1 MRQGQFRR
9 LRRLIRRKRVWKNF
23 LRSFLQKIKF
33 SEHIFILLGGLII
46 GVLGGY
52 GSVGFI
58 YLLRF
63 VEHFFWGVNLTP
75 GEILRNVTWYWFLI
89 VPAVGLILT
98 SLIVKYLA
106 PEARGAGVPEV
117 MEAASIKGGIIRPR
131 VAVFKTLASA
141 LSLGTGSSAGRE
153 GPMVQIGSAIG
164 SLFGQMTQVSSQRM
178 KTFVG
183 CGAASGI
190 AATFNAPIAGA
201 LFAVEIIIGDFGV
214 AHFSPIV
221 VSSVVATVIS
231 HTHLGA
237 SHVFNLPVYDLVSP
251 WELIPYGMLGLITG
265 AVALGFISLIYRTDD
280 LFEKFRVPFWG
291 KAAAGGVLL
300 GGLGLVFP
308 HVLGNG
314 YPSINLMLLEDLT
327 WGIALVL
334 ILWKA
339 VATAVTLGAGGSG
352 GIFAPSLFLG
362 AMTGGVI
369 GTVVHTL
376 MPGLSA
382 SPGAYAL
389 VGMAGVVGATTHAPL
404 TAILMIFEMT
414 NNYRII
420 LPVMLTTILATL
432 FSMVIR
438 KESIY
443 TLKLLR
449 RGVDIFR
456 GQDINVLR
464 SLNVSST
471 MRRTVEKVE
480 EVTTLRELMSLMSKS
495 SHSVFFI
502 VDADERLSGYVTLND
517 LRRMIQETDVLSE
530 LIIAGDIAHEESVVL
545 TEEDTLDRAMGLF
558 AQEGIEELPVV
569 ENRESRLLVGT
580 IWRQDVIEAYNR
592 EIFRRDMASGMASK
606 MVSRQTSPRPV
617 EVVSGF
623 SVLERD
629 VPKFLV
635 GQTIRS
641 IRLRERYHVEVLLI
655 KKPFG
660 GGEKVREIMPSA
672 DYRFQDGDVFLLF
685 GESEDVER
693 FSHL

>member
-1 MRQGQFRR
+1 MGFFRS
-9 LRRLIRRKRVWKNF
+9 L
-23 LRSFLQKIKF
+23 LQRFKF
-33 SEHIFILLGGLII
+33 SEQFFILFGGLVI

-52 GSVGFI
+52 SSVGFI

-63 VEHFFWGVNLTP
+63 VENLSWGVDLAP
-75 GEILRNVTWYWFLI
+75 QAILENVSWYWILI
-89 VPAVGLILT
+89 IPAIGLVLT
-98 SLIVKYLA
+98 AVIVKYFA

-117 MEAASIKGGIIRPR
+117 METASIKGGVIRPR

-141 LSLGTGSSAGRE
+141 LTLGMGGSAGRE

-164 SLFGQMTQVSSQRM
+164 SLFGQIVQVSSQRM

-231 HTHLGA
+231 HNYLGA
-237 SHVFNLPVYDLVSP
+237 SHAFDLPAYHLISP
-251 WELIPYGMLGLITG
+251 WELIPYGVLGLVTG
-265 AVALGFISLIYRTDD
+265 AVALAFITVLYRTDD
-280 LFEKFRVPFWG
+280 LFQKYDMPFYV
-291 KAAAGGVLL
+291 KAAVGGMLL

-314 YPSINLMLLEDLT
+314 YPAINLILLDEIT
-327 WGIALVL
+327 WGIALIL
-334 ILWKA
+334 ILWKL
-339 VATAVTLGAGGSG
+339 VATSITIGAGGSG

-369 GTVVHTL
+369 GTIVHTI
-376 MPGLSA
+376 MPTISA

-414 NNYRII
+414 NNYQII
-420 LPVMLTTILATL
+420 LPVMLTTILATV
-432 FSMVIR
+432 FSMVVR
-438 KESIY
+438 NESIY

-464 SLNVSST
+464 SLEVRSA
-471 MRRTVEKVE
+471 MRSTVEKVDK
-480 EVTTLRELMSLMSKS
+480 VTTLRQLMSLMSGS

-502 VDADERLSGYVTLND
+502 VDEDDRLSGYVTLND
-517 LRRMIQETDVLSE
+517 LRRLIQDTEVLSE
-530 LIIAGDIAHEESVVL
+530 LIIAGDIAHECHSVL
-545 TEEDTLDRAMGLF
+545 TDDDTLDRAMDLF
-558 AQEGIEELPVV
+558 AQEGIDELPVV
-569 ENRESRLLVGT
+569 RNRDDRILTGT
-580 IWRQDVIEAYNR
+580 VWRQDVIEAYNR

-606 MVSRQTSPRPV
+606 LVSRQTTPQPV
-617 EVVSGF
+617 EVVTGF
-623 SVLERD
+623 SILERE
-629 VPKFLV
+629 VPKFLI
-635 GQTIRS
+635 GQTIRGV
-641 IRLRERYHVEVLLI
+641 RLRERYHVEVLLI
-655 KKPFG
+655 KKPIR
-660 GGEKVREIMPSA
+660 EREEPREIMPSPH
-672 DYRFQDGDVFLLF
+672 YRFEEGDVFLIF
-685 GESEDVER
+685 GESDHVRR

>member
-1 MRQGQFRR
+1 MDPMKFQR
-9 LRRLIRRKRVWKNF
+9 LRKWARRKRIWKGF
-23 LRSFLQKIKF
+23 FRSLLQRIKF
-33 SEHIFILLGGLII
+33 SEHLFILLGGLII
-46 GVLGGY
+46 GILGGY

-63 VEHFFWGVNLTP
+63 VENFSWGVNLAP
-75 GEILRNVTWYWFLI
+75 VEIIQSVPWYWILV
-89 VPAVGLILT
+89 VPTLGLVLT
-98 SLIVKYLA
+98 SFIIRYFA

-117 MEAASIKGGIIRPR
+117 MEATSIKGGIIRPR
-131 VAVFKTLASA
+131 VAVFKTVASA
-141 LSLGTGSSAGRE
+141 LSLGTGGSVGRE

-164 SLFGQMTQVSSQRM
+164 SLFGQISQVSSQRM

-231 HTHLGA
+231 HNYLGTSHAFDLPAYHLI
-237 SHVFNLPVYDLVSP
+237 SP
-251 WELIPYGMLGLITG
+251 WELIPYGVLGLVTG
-265 AVALGFISLIYRTDD
+265 AVALGFIVALYRTED
-280 LFEKFRVPFWG
+280 LFDKFDFPFYAR
-291 KAAAGGVLL
+291 AAVGGLML
-300 GGLGLVFP
+300 GVLGLVFP

-314 YPSINLMLLEDLT
+314 YPAINLMLLDDIT
-327 WGIALVL
+327 WGVAL
-334 ILWKA
+334 ILLLWKT
-339 VATAVTLGAGGSG
+339 VATSITIGAGGSG

-369 GTVVHTL
+369 GTIVNAI
-376 MPGLSA
+376 MPGISA

-414 NNYRII
+414 NNYQII
-420 LPVMLTTILATL
+420 LPVMLTTILATVS
-432 FSMVIR
+432 SMVI
-438 KESIY
+438 KQESIY

-464 SLNVSST
+464 SLQVKSA
-471 MRRTVEKVE
+471 MRSTVEKVD
-480 EVTTLRELMSLMSKS
+480 EVTTLRELMSLMSGS

-502 VDADERLSGYVTLND
+502 VDNEDRLTGYVTLND
-517 LRRMIQETDVLSE
+517 LRRLIQDTEVLSE
-530 LIIAGDIAHEESVVL
+530 LIIAGDIAHECSVNL
-545 TEEDTLDRAMGLF
+545 TEEDTLDMAMDQF
-558 AQEGIEELPVV
+558 AQEGIDELPVV
-569 ENRESRLLVGT
+569 EDPESRILVGT
-580 IWRQDVIEAYNR
+580 VWRQDVIEAYNR

-606 MVSRQTSPRPV
+606 LVSRRTTPQPV

-623 SVLERD
+623 SVLERE
-629 VPKFLV
+629 VPKFLT
-635 GQTIRS
+635 GQTIRGA
-641 IRLRERYHVEVLLI
+641 RLRERYHVEILLI
-655 KKPFG
+655 KKREGNG
-660 GGEKVREIMPSA
+660 GTREVMPSA
-672 DYRFQDGDVFLLF
+672 GYRLQDGDVILVF
-685 GESEDVER
+685 GESEHVDR
-693 FSHL
+693 FAHL